1 MPIIREGQSRRSWRR
16 EVAQLLLGRVDTDER
31 VLFVSDHPEA
41 RYEMLKVAQLLPGD
55 IIAEIYADP
64 IDPHRTYLELR
75 LAPAPI
81 ELDAG
86 FRVVHSPNQA
96 VGE

>member
-1 MPIIREGQSRRSWRR
+1 
-16 EVAQLLLGRVDTDER
+16 
-31 VLFVSDHPEA
+31 
-41 RYEMLKVAQLLPGD
+41 MLKVAQLLPGD